1 MEFHI
6 VRSRPIDNVVK
17 IFLEKGN
24 IIQTVNLLRDTGVI
38 SKKANIRMFDAALKI
53 VDEQNEK
60 DGPQNSSLRDP
71 TDDTSKD

>member
-38 SKKANIRMFDAALKI
+38 SKKANIRMFDTALKI

-60 DGPQNSSLRDP
+60 DGPQKSFLRGL
-71 TDDTSKD
+71 TDDSCKD